1 MRTSHRT
8 QAEEVLARA
17 VEEEVRRSG
26 GRTDGQVLLSRA
38 RGELDAL
45 LRTADEEY
53 AAYEAAVA
61 AAEAE
66 RQSFGQRYA
75 REGAGTPLLVAGVA
89 AAAACA
95 ADLAFGT
102 GASTALGA
110 GAVVG
115 VAGAAATVVKVGAV
129 HWAYRAPAGGGPGPA
144 GRARAVAAGLAD
156 GAGGTRGAAVPG
168 AAADARG
175 AGGAAGSRPV
185 AMPGRCWGGPTRA
198 RWPGGVRCCSGRSS
212 GCRRRRGRSRA
223 AGS

>member
-8 QAEEVLARA
+8 QAEELLARA

-26 GRTDGQVLLSRA
+26 GRADGRVLLSRA

-53 AAYEAAVA
+53 TAYEAAVA

-102 GASTALGA
+102 GAGTALGA

-129 HWAYRAPAGGGPGPA
+129 HWPAAHRQATAVTGDQVPA
-144 GRARAVAAGLAD
+144 
-156 GAGGTRGAAVPG
+156 
-168 AAADARG
+168 
-175 AGGAAGSRPV
+175 RPS
-185 AMPGRCWGGPTRA
+185 PP
-198 RWPGGVRCCSGRSS
+198 SL
-212 GCRRRRGRSRA
+212 
-223 AGS
+223 

>member
-66 RQSFGQRYA
+66 R
-75 REGAGTPLLVAGVA
+75 L
-89 AAAACA
+89 
-95 ADLAFGT
+95 D
-102 GASTALGA
+102 
-110 GAVVG
+110 
-115 VAGAAATVVKVGAV
+115 
-129 HWAYRAPAGGGPGPA
+129 
-144 GRARAVAAGLAD
+144 GR
-156 GAGGTRGAAVPG
+156 P
-168 AAADARG
+168 
-175 AGGAAGSRPV
+175 
-185 AMPGRCWGGPTRA
+185 
-198 RWPGGVRCCSGRSS
+198 
-212 GCRRRRGRSRA
+212 RRGD
-223 AGS
+223 AG